1 MKADKILSKEGI
13 KYQLISQDR
22 PTKAC
27 DEAAKERGVNTSQIV
42 KSLIVRKD
50 DEIIHVCI
58 PGDRK
63 LSEKKFGSY
72 RLVKPEKSKEITG
85 FESGTVHPLSSD
97 LKHVVDERVL
107 ERDEV
112 SFTTGSEVEGVI
124 IDANDFSRVISDKGF
139 ELEVRDVVV
148 TDERDLEE
156 LKQLGI
162 DEDIAEFLTSR
173 GYRSILLDLK
183 EDFDNSRIIDAVRKL
198 HREKMDFG
206 VKEVRKLLERAEN
219 ENHMQKLA
227 EKLNEDGKLPEKD
240 SGFELEKVID
250 EVLENNQDAVND
262 FQEGKDS
269 ALNYFI
275 GKIMEYTNG
284 KADAGK
290 ARDILVNK
298 CGDMD

>member
-1 MKADKILSKEGI
+1 MKADKILSEKGI
-13 KYQLISQDR
+13 DYQLISQDK

-27 DEAAKERGVNTSQIV
+27 HEAAEERGVDTSQIV
-42 KSLIVRKD
+42 KSLIVRKN

-85 FESGTVHPLSSD
+85 FDSGTVHPLSSD
-97 LKHVVDERVL
+97 LKHVVDERIF
-107 ERDEV
+107 EIDKI
-112 SFTTGSEVEGVI
+112 SFTTGSKVEGVI
-124 IDANDFSRVISDKGF
+124 LDARDFSRAISDKEF
-139 ELEVRDVVV
+139 ELEVRDLVV
-148 TDERDLEE
+148 TEERDLEE

-183 EDFDNSRIIDAVRKL
+183 EDFDNSRIVDAVRKL

-206 VKEVRKLLERAEN
+206 AKEVRKLLERAEN
-219 ENHMQKLA
+219 ENHMQKMA
-227 EKLNEDGKLPEKD
+227 EKLNENGKLPEE
-240 SGFELEKVID
+240 SGFELEKVIE
-250 EVLENNQDAVND
+250 EVLQNNQDAVND

-275 GKIMEYTNG
+275 GKIMESTNG

-290 ARDILVNK
+290 ARKKIQ
-298 CGDMD
+298 DMIGHD